1 MRNKLGDRFAKCLQ
15 KALAYDKYVKA
26 INLAGNLISQT
37 GLKMIIKLAL
47 IENTSIIAFDA
58 LRHHTLNDVELST
71 LVVHT

>member
-47 IENTSIIAFDA
+47 IENT
-58 LRHHTLNDVELST
+58 
-71 LVVHT
+71 

>member
-1 MRNKLGDRFAKCLQ
+1 MRNKLGDGFAKCLQ

-47 IENTSIIAFDA
+47 IENMSIIAFDA
-58 LRHHTLNDVELST
+58 RLNPGCTEKT
-71 LVVHT
+71 

>member
-15 KALAYDKYVKA
+15 KALTYDKYVKA

-58 LRHHTLNDVELST
+58 RLNPGCTEKT
-71 LVVHT
+71 